1 MSGMIKGAILGFDR
15 EAAELY
21 GPALLDAKNFL
32 GIQAVTCLGPGEERN
47 AAVFPEARIYHGLE
61 ELFSGETDLDFALI
75 TSAPGQR
82 ARCARRAL
90 ENRLHALC
98 RPPFCFST
106 TEFDEICQAAQR
118 NRRIVF
124 SAQPWEHSHTWRTLS
139 EIIDRQLPGQ
149 TRRAEIQLL
158 SPGRERERG
167 VTAGLGW
174 QAFSVL
180 LGLVRLPPLT
190 MTARL
195 GLDTAWSPDTAEDEA
210 SFQLHFSG
218 ATGIIHLSAAAH
230 AARFSVRLAGEKGLV
245 ELRGNQLFLDIAG
258 NTPETV
264 TLEDDLAEG
273 FERREWLLSEL
284 LSFRKELEVPDRPR
298 AGLKNSRYCAKLL
311 RNAGYSASV
320 NSSAVPL

>member
-1 MSGMIKGAILGFDR
+1 MFKGAILGFDR

-21 GPALLDAKNFL
+21 GPALLDAEHFL
-32 GIQAVTCLGPGEERN
+32 GIQAVACLGPGEEQN
-47 AAVFPEARIYHGLE
+47 AAVFPEARIYHSLE
-61 ELFSGETDLDFALI
+61 ELFSGETDLDFAVI

-90 ENRLHALC
+90 EHRLHALC

-106 TEFDEICQAAQR
+106 TEFDEIRQAAER
-118 NRRIVF
+118 NRRVVY

-139 EIIDRQLPGQ
+139 EITDQQLPGE

-158 SPGRERERG
+158 CPGPGREPAYG

-180 LGLVRLPPLT
+180 LGLVRRPPLA

-195 GLDTAWSPDTAEDEA
+195 GLDAAWSPDTAEDEA

-218 ATGIIHLSAAAH
+218 ATGIVHLSAAAH
-230 AARFSVRLAGEKGLV
+230 AARFAVRLTGEKGLV
-245 ELRGNQLFLDIAG
+245 ELRGNRLFLDIAG
-258 NTPETV
+258 HTPETV

-273 FERREWLLSEL
+273 FERRDWLLSEL
-284 LSFRKELEVPDRPR
+284 LNFRKEMEGPDRPR